1 MQIHVRYHSII
12 GDMLGTKE
20 ETVTLPDGATIA
32 DLRAKLAGR
41 SEKRA
46 AILGKTSAFI
56 GGKHALKDAVVSD
69 GDEVVFNYR
78 LSPGLGRPQW
88 YVPLDDVEEDRRWA

>member
-12 GDMLGTKE
+12 GDMLGKKE
-20 ETVTLPDGATIA
+20 ETVTLEDGATIA
-32 DLRAKLAGR
+32 DLRATLAGR

-56 GGKHALKDAVVSD
+56 GGKHALKDAVIAD
-69 GDEVVFNYR
+69 GDEVVFM
-78 LSPGLGRPQW
+78 RPI
-88 YVPLDDVEEDRRWA
+88 AGG